1 MAVTLAPFP
10 LRTPVTDEPNR
21 ILSRP
26 WVAWLTDLVQK
37 VDRDP
42 TVVSSVS
49 LTAQSAS
56 IAATTF
62 VRQTSP
68 AGLYRVS
75 YFTRITRA
83 ATTSSSL
90 TVATGAVNGGVTVSQ
105 SGAAL
110 TGNTTTTV
118 QSGSFAFQSDG
129 NTALT
134 YTVTYASSGGTT
146 MQYGLWMSVE
156 RVQT

>member
-10 LRTPVTDEPNR
+10 LRTPVTDEPKR

-26 WVAWLTDLVQK
+26 WVAWMTDLVQK
-37 VDRDP
+37 VDKDP
-42 TVVSSVS
+42 PMVSSVA
-49 LTAQSAS
+49 LTTQAAS
-56 IAATTF
+56 ISATTF
-62 VRQTSP
+62 VRDTSP

-90 TVATGAVNGGVTVSQ
+90 TVAMGAVNGAVTVSQ
-105 SGAAL
+105 SGAAV
-110 TGNTTTTV
+110 TGNTTSTV
-118 QSGSFAFQSDG
+118 QSGSFHFQSDAG
-129 NTALT
+129 TALT

-156 RVQT
+156 RIVT

>member
-10 LRTPVTDEPNR
+10 LRTPVTAEQNQL
-21 ILSRP
+21 LSRP

-37 VDRDP
+37 VDLDP
-42 TVVSSVS
+42 MVVSSVS

-62 VRQTSP
+62 TRDTSP

-90 TVATGAVNGGVTVSQ
+90 TVAIGGVNGGVTVSQ

-118 QSGSFAFQSDG
+118 QSGSFMFQSDG

>member
-10 LRTPVTDEPNR
+10 LRTPVTDEPGR
-21 ILSRP
+21 MLSRP
-26 WVAWLTDLVQK
+26 WVAWVTDLVLK
-37 VDRDP
+37 VDHDP

-49 LTAQSAS
+49 LTTQAAS

-62 VRQTSP
+62 VRNLSP
-68 AGLYRVS
+68 AGLYRLS

-83 ATTSSSL
+83 ATTSSSV
-90 TVATGAVNGGVTVSQ
+90 TVAMGAVNGGVTVSLA
-105 SGAAL
+105 GAAM
-110 TGNTTTTV
+110 TGNTTSTV
-118 QSGSFAFQSDG
+118 QSGSVHVQSDAG
-129 NTALT
+129 TALT

-156 RVQT
+156 RVVT

>member
-10 LRTPVTDEPNR
+10 LRTPVTAEQNQL
-21 ILSRP
+21 LSRP

-37 VDRDP
+37 VDLDP
-42 TVVSSVS
+42 MVVSSVS

-62 VRQTSP
+62 ARDTSP

-90 TVATGAVNGGVTVSQ
+90 TVAIGAVNGGVTVSQ

-118 QSGSFAFQSDG
+118 QSGSFMFQSDG

-146 MQYGLWMSVE
+146 MQYGLWISVE